1 VADDEDYEEKEE
13 EYDEF
18 GDYVP
23 CEDEEPSANILHLRM
38 SGKTHRGLIGAFL
51 IGAIGFSA
59 VVIIT
64 MLLNANFEYTRTRDV
79 VYALA
84 GIAAILMAV
93 IGFATQGGIYSQ
105 NE

>member
-1 VADDEDYEEKEE
+1 LTEE
-13 EYDEF
+13 EDYDEF

-23 CEDEEPSANILHLRM
+23 YEDEEPSTSFLHLRM
-38 SGKTHRGLIGAFL
+38 SEKTRRGLIGAFL
-51 IGAIGFSA
+51 IGAVGFSA
-59 VVIIT
+59 VVII
-64 MLLNANFEYTRTRDV
+64 MILLNANFEYTRTRDV